1 MTARTVALETASIG
15 PDSHGMSRSG
25 KRSAVCCRPG
35 ADWVREC
42 TANLRQRL
50 CPGLG

>member
-25 KRSAVCCRPG
+25 KALSSLLPTGSRLG
-35 ADWVREC
+35 A
-42 TANLRQRL
+42 
-50 CPGLG
+50 